1 MQVIGLTGSIGTG
14 KSTVGVML
22 GELGARVI
30 DADKVAHRLLEKG
43 KPAVGELVALFGPD
57 ILGPAGD
64 IDRGK
69 LAGRVFDDAEMVCKL
84 NRVIHPRLHD
94 VIKAEI
100 EQARKDRVEVLV
112 IESPLLFE
120 VEWSLSLLDEV
131 WMTNCPVDSIVQRL
145 TTQRGMSEKD
155 ILSRLAVQICGD
167 DKAKRAGKVIDT
179 NCTKEELRA
188 RVMELWN
195 EIKLRVKFD

>member
-1 MQVIGLTGSIGTG
+1 MQVIGLTGNIGTG

-22 GELGARVI
+22 GKLGARVI

-43 KPAVGELVALFGPD
+43 NPAVSELVALFGPG

-69 LAGRVFDDAEMVCKL
+69 LAQRVFDDAEMVGKL
-84 NRVIHPRLHD
+84 NSVIHPLLYHA
-94 VIKAEI
+94 IKAEV

-120 VEWSLSLLDEV
+120 VDWSLSLLDEV
-131 WMTNCPVDSIVQRL
+131 WMTNCPVDSIVRRL
-145 TTQRGMSEKD
+145 TRERGMSEKA
-155 ILSRLAVQICGD
+155 ILSRLAVQIGGY
-167 DKAKRAGKVIDT
+167 DKEKKANEVIDT
-179 NCTKEELRA
+179 NCTKKELQA
-188 RVMELWN
+188 RVLELWRHMN
-195 EIKLRVKFD
+195 AVGQSE